1 MGRRITRMHIAPLRR
16 SRPGIWNSAAA
27 GLLCAAAR
35 SLMMPNEVT
44 KPRDSRR
51 PAMPIRTD
59 ESPSRDQISPPLM
72 VEGLEAVRDPH
83 C

>member
-1 MGRRITRMHIAPLRR
+1 
-16 SRPGIWNSAAA
+16 
-27 GLLCAAAR
+27 
-35 SLMMPNEVT
+35 MPNEVT
-44 KPRDSRR
+44 KPRDGRH

-59 ESPSRDQISPPLM
+59 KNPSRDQISPPLM